1 MNMNITIKLQTEK
14 PELEKLESALSRI
27 GSYQIIVEKDIDG
40 ISSDY
45 LEAELQRR
53 NKIRKDAATCRI
65 MNAGERLSR
74 EERKKIIR
82 VVLGLNHLAS
92 KGDIIQEI
100 NDLFS
105 L

>member
-1 MNMNITIKLQTEK
+1 MPYIEVDIDD
-14 PELEKLESALSRI
+14 
-27 GSYQIIVEKDIDG
+27 YIDG

-53 NKIRKDAATCRI
+53 NKIHKDADTRRI
-65 MNAGERLSR
+65 MNAGERLPR